1 LEEVSAEDWVVVW
14 EDSAEVSVVVSAAS
28 EESVVSVVSEG

>member
-14 EDSAEVSVVVSAAS
+14 EDSAEDWVAVSAAS
-28 EESVVSVVSEG
+28 EESAGWVASEG